1 MTKFD
6 VFHFGTFF
14 FFVMLKLQVD
24 GFDNS
29 WFSSKEDII
38 GICRPIQ
45 IQFNIVS
52 PDMTYNVFG
61 GTLNP
66 TLLLQICIDFDV

>member
-1 MTKFD
+1 VTKFD

-14 FFVMLKLQVD
+14 FFVMLKLVD

-29 WFSSKEDII
+29 WFSSKDII

-52 PDMTYNVFG
+52 PNMH
-61 GTLNP
+61 
-66 TLLLQICIDFDV
+66 